1 MCMLMY
7 FLIAKKNK
15 LWEKNKHLGKKKSK
29 VSWLSPRNLN
39 LRQAETEI
47 ARVDACQ
54 GK

>member
-15 LWEKNKHLGKKKSK
+15 LWEKNKHWGKKKSK

-47 ARVDACQ
+47 ARVVACQ